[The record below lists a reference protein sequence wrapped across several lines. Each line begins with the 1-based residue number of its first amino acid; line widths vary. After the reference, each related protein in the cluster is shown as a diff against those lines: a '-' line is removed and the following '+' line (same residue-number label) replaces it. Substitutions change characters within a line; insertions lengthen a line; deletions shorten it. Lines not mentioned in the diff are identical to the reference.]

1 MYHTV
6 VDVTDSAVKA
16 GDIACLEVNPLYI
29 SKNIKRT
36 YK

>member
-6 VDVTDSAVKA
+6 VNVTDSNVKA

-29 SKNIKRT
+29 SKDIKRT
-36 YK
+36 YR